1 MEKDFAAARLLQILT
16 SLKVSNWEGEKPR
29 KEQSTREGSDWS
41 TSGHVSSPRPI
52 IVAGSW
58 DTMIDSTW
66 SHGLPV
72 L

>member
-1 MEKDFAAARLLQILT
+1 MPASDSHI
-16 SLKVSNWEGEKPR
+16 LKVSNWEGEKPR

-41 TSGHVSSPRPI
+41 TSGHVSNPRPI

-58 DTMIDSTW
+58 DTMIGSTW